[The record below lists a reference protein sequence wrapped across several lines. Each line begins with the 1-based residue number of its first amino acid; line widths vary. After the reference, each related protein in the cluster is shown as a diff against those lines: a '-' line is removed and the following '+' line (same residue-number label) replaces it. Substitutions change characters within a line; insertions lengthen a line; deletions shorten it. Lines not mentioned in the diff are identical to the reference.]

1 MKFKPMQ
8 VGLYTGLFF
17 AVAHAIW
24 SLMVLAKL
32 AKPWLDFILG
42 LHFVS
47 NPFVVMPFSIGNA
60 LMLVAVVFVVGY
72 IAGYFGTIAWNMMQK
87 GR

>member
-17 AVAHAIW
+17 AIAHAIW
-24 SLMVLAKL
+24 SVMVFAKV
-32 AKPWLDFILG
+32 AKVWLDFILG
-42 LHFVS
+42 LHFLS
-47 NPFVVMPFSIGNA
+47 NPFIVMPFSAGSAI
-60 LMLVAVVFVVGY
+60 MLIAVVFVVGY

-87 GR
+87 RK